1 MCFLILPSAYL
12 PLTPLSPDDCLPC
25 EVTLYSAAVLACTGL
40 FVFDEVPVDVARIL
54 GITATRERANT
65 QTQTQTQAQ
74 AQTQTQ
80 THSLC
85 TDTHIHTYRLT
96 PVDTHIAV

>member
-40 FVFDEVPVDVARIL
+40 FVFDEVPVDVARIS
-54 GITATRERANT
+54 GITATRARANT

-74 AQTQTQ
+74 AQAQTQ
-80 THSLC
+80 THRLC
-85 TDTHIHTYRLT
+85 TDTHIHTLT
-96 PVDTHIAV
+96 GSHLWTHI